1 MNRRRVAALLRAL
14 ADEIDDAPA
23 PELADKPEPARRDF
37 DDVTRETARRALR
50 RAGLVGSGPTGGR
63 KRHGATT

>member
-14 ADEIDDAPA
+14 ADEIDDAPP
-23 PELADKPEPARRDF
+23 PESDKPARRDF

-50 RAGLVGSGPTGGR
+50 RAGLVGSAPARG
-63 KRHGATT
+63 KRHGTTT